1 MHQCITNCPLA
12 LFVCLPVF
20 PSLYIDS
27 PNYICIV
34 SICALSA
41 AVVWSFSSVFLFAQW
56 IARFL
61 WPTSKVMCSIGSR
74 QQQQQQHRCVVVVC
88 MPFLS
93 AATVR
98 HLHESANESFTARLY
113 VCLSVF
119 AGAAPHFIGNFLEK
133 ELQLN
138 WCLRFKNSQT
148 ETPKGSQGRT
158 KCERAC
164 RQIYLS
170 LYLVAFY
177 YYFDPPLAPLM
188 IAVIDVLRLCQHR
201 HWHYH
206 HHRVCIEFNL
216 IFTKYH

>member
-34 SICALSA
+34 SICALFA

-119 AGAAPHFIGNFLEK
+119 AGAAPHCAASLHRQLLRKGAPAKLVPSFQKQSDRDAEGIPRQNKVWESMQANLFI
-133 ELQLN
+133 
-138 WCLRFKNSQT
+138 
-148 ETPKGSQGRT
+148 
-158 KCERAC
+158 
-164 RQIYLS
+164 
-170 LYLVAFY
+170 
-177 YYFDPPLAPLM
+177 PLFGGLLLLFRSSTGAT
-188 IAVIDVLRLCQHR
+188 DDCR
-201 HWHYH
+201 HWRTEALSAPALALPSPPCLHW
-206 HHRVCIEFNL
+206 I
-216 IFTKYH
+216 